1 MEILWVAGGFFAL
14 IVGITKFVEYT
25 NRKEAF
31 KRAEKINREDAGGSY
46 HI

>member
-25 NRKEAF
+25 NHKEALR
-31 KRAEKINREDAGGSY
+31 RAEKVSRGK
-46 HI
+46 